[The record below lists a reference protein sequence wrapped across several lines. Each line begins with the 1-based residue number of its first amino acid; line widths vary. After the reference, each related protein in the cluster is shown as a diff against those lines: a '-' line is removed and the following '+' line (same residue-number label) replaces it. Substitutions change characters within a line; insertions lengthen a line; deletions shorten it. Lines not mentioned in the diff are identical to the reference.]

1 MRLKIQLPKLMD
13 AFSIK
18 SPYWNHVDFL
28 WSKDVTKQ
36 VNDPTRE
43 ILERTDDLDWQ
54 YSMPNNRIVLPNTI
68 DISDRKEFCNA
79 LISLGVTS
87 NLKFVP
93 SWDYIIKEN
102 LNILIANVMP
112 RFMIENDIHNFEQE
126 LELQKIVFGDLIK
139 FIKLVEKKYGRL
151 HDNFTSDI
159 FDWTN
164 EVASSVTGAYL
175 IKILKIN
182 TQGII

>member
-1 MRLKIQLPKLMD
+1 MD
-13 AFSIK
+13 AFPIN

-36 VNDPTRE
+36 VNDPTRK
-43 ILERTDDLDWQ
+43 ILGKTDNLNWE
-54 YSMPNNRIVLPNTI
+54 YSMPNNKMVLSNTI
-68 DISDRKEFCNA
+68 DIDDRKGFSNA
-79 LISLGVTS
+79 LIELGVTS
-87 NLKFVP
+87 SLKSIS

-102 LNILIANVMP
+102 LNTLIANIMP
-112 RFMIENDIHNFEQE
+112 RYFIVENDVQHFEQE
-126 LELQKIVFGDLIK
+126 LELQKIVFSDLDK

-151 HDNFTSDI
+151 HDNFTSEI

-164 EVASSVTGAYL
+164 EVANSVTGAYL